1 MLYFIGK
8 EIFVGIGTGRRTNEK
23 GAQAVVDA
31 FPEYNVTPINVPA
44 SRRLKSMVSMAG
56 WDIIAVGNS
65 EEAALTFKVKNN
77 KYKLK
82 I

>member
-1 MLYFIGK
+1 LKTFFRKYMYMCYNISVFILP
-8 EIFVGIGTGRRTNEK
+8 TGRRTNEK

-65 EEAALTFKVKNN
+65 EEAAATFKVK
-77 KYKLK
+77 
-82 I
+82 

>member
-1 MLYFIGK
+1 MWYFLGK

-65 EEAALTFKVKNN
+65 EEAALTFKVKQ
-77 KYKLK
+77 KYKV
-82 I
+82 